1 MPIFKVLVPT
11 EDTVKKTYGIEH
23 EGSFWIVPG
32 WFIQQSTQRQK
43 PARIVRVDHIRR
55 IRVSRALGADFAL
68 ESPIPSVLFDCS
80 IVPEQDLGFEVR
92 ELPPIIFNA
101 DGSPSE

>member
-32 WFIQQSTQRQK
+32 WFIQQSTQRKNQ
-43 PARIVRVDHIRR
+43 PEW
-55 IRVSRALGADFAL
+55 F
-68 ESPIPSVLFDCS
+68 VLTTF
-80 IVPEQDLGFEVR
+80 VE
-92 ELPPIIFNA
+92 
-101 DGSPSE
+101 